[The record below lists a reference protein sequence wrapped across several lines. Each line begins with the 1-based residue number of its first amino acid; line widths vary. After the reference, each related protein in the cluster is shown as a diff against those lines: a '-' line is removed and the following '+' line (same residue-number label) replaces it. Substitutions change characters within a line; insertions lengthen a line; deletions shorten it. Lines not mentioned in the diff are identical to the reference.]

1 MENKK
6 NVFERL
12 QDVRVDLQKMN
23 IKKDAENNFTKFN
36 YYTLNAIL
44 PPINELCQKH
54 RITYTTKFTKE
65 EVTLTL
71 YNHDDLNDTIT
82 FGMPFVMSE
91 LKSAPRIQCLGA
103 SVSYITRY
111 LMISVFGI
119 AESDFYDSLPEDKL
133 QEVKP
138 VNEAEENKKDEL
150 IKFIIKNKENEN
162 LKEALKEVLKQEKV
176 KSIKDLSLDSLQ
188 TVINS
193 MK

>member
-71 YNHDDLNDTIT
+71 YNQDDLNDTVV

>member
-71 YNHDDLNDTIT
+71 YNQDDLNDTVV

-133 QEVKP
+133 QEIKP
-138 VNEAEENKKDEL
+138 VNETEENKKDEL
-150 IKFIIKNKENEN
+150 IKFIIKNKENEK
-162 LKEALKEVLKQEKV
+162 LKESLKEVLKKEQAKN
-176 KSIKDLSLDSLQ
+176 IKELSLSALE